1 MKKEQIIK
9 EIKTIPYDQKLAL
22 SLISKYGIKLATI
35 ERWQKEGK
43 MPKRYF
49 EKKEIFMING
59 KTILQHRVNSGLS
72 QIQFIISFNQRFN
85 MDLTSVSL
93 SNWENG
99 KGMPRKAYQNLLIQ
113 YYSK

>member
-1 MKKEQIIK
+1 MKKEKIIK
-9 EIKTIPYDQKLAL
+9 NVKTIAYDQKLAL
-22 SLISKYGIKLATI
+22 SLISKNGIKLATI
-35 ERWQKEGK
+35 ERWQKEGV

-49 EKKEIFMING
+49 EEKKIFKVDG
-59 KTILQHRVNSGLS
+59 KSILQHRVNSGKS
-72 QIQFIISFNQRFN
+72 QTQFISLFNERFN